1 MNETDYSTPMYRGAA
16 GNTADA
22 AITQKRRVTEPVI
35 QYAKTGDGV
44 SIAYFSVGE
53 GDPLLYIPA
62 GGSVGQSW
70 QMPEL
75 RSWLERLSAGRRVIR
90 MDHRSLGLSDRGW
103 KFSSD
108 HTARD
113 VEAVAK
119 KEGLSR
125 FAIFGQL
132 HTAATA
138 IVYAH
143 RHPEKVSRLILWCPY
158 ANTRSYFESSP
169 ALQAALA
176 AGEKDGPTLSELVG
190 LHASGWDDLDQAR
203 RFAAYLRQGGC
214 IESYMEIE
222 EFDLREQL
230 RELTM
235 PVLVLHRRDLPFPNV
250 ELARQ
255 VAAACQMARLV
266 VLDGNALMPFFG
278 DAASVLTAIHEFL
291 GEAQVAPPDHLT
303 ERELE
308 ILALLARGAS
318 SSGIANGLSISTRT
332 VDRHIGNIYRK
343 IGAHN
348 RAEAT
353 AYAYE
358 RGIAA
363 VL

>member
-1 MNETDYSTPMYRGAA
+1 MNEGEYAAGLYRGPD
-16 GNTADA
+16 GTSSNTRG
-22 AITQKRRVTEPVI
+22 QPRRIAEPVI
-35 QYAKTGDGV
+35 QYAKTSDGV

-62 GGSVGQSW
+62 GGSVSQAW

-75 RSWLERLSAGRRVIR
+75 RSWLERLSAGRRLIR
-90 MDHRSLGLSDRGW
+90 VDHRSLGLSDRGW
-103 KFSSD
+103 KFSAD
-108 HTARD
+108 HTATD

-119 KEGLSR
+119 KEGLRR
-125 FAIFGQL
+125 FVIFGL
-132 HTAATA
+132 MHTAATA

-143 RHPEKVSRLILWCPY
+143 RHPENVTQLILWCPY
-158 ANTRSYFESSP
+158 SNTRSYFESSP

-176 AGEKDGPTLSELVG
+176 AGEKDWPTLAELVG
-190 LHASGWDDLDQAR
+190 LHAAGWDDLDQAR

-214 IESYMEIE
+214 AESYIDLED
-222 EFDLREQL
+222 FDLGEQL

-235 PVLVLHRRDLPFPNV
+235 PVLVLHRRGLPFPNV

-255 VAAACQMARLV
+255 VAAACQTARFV

-278 DAASVLTAIHEFL
+278 DADSVLTAIHEFL
-291 GEAQVAPPDHLT
+291 GDAQVALPDHLT

-308 ILALLARGAS
+308 ILTLLARGTS
-318 SSGIANGLSISTRT
+318 SSGIANALSISTRT

-358 RGIAA
+358 RGIAPVA
-363 VL
+363 